1 MGLAPIALFC
11 YNRLDLLRQ
20 TVDALGAN
28 KPAVSSNLF
37 IFSDGPKNQ
46 DDIAAVNAIR
56 EYIRTISGFRSVTIR
71 EAETNQGLANS
82 IIAGVTEVV
91 NKYGRIIVLED
102 DIVTA
107 PYFLQWMNDALN
119 LYENEEK
126 VAGIHAWSPPE
137 QFGKRPETYFIR
149 EVGCWG
155 WATWKR
161 GWDLFEKDGEK
172 LLMQFTSDKMIYDF
186 NVYDSYPYYQ
196 MLKDQVV
203 GNVDSWA
210 IRWYASVFLNEKLG
224 LQPGKTIVANIG
236 YHSGTHFDGKGPI
249 FEDRIDNTAP
259 IIGMSPLKSA
269 DDVLRKVY
277 FKYNRFYFPQNW
289 KNILKKVVEKILSFW
304 LGKYSAGYFA
314 ARRH

>member
-155 WATWKR
+155 WATWKK
-161 GWDLFEKDGEK
+161 GWALFEQDSQK
-172 LLMQFTSDKMIYDF
+172 LYDEIIDRKLKKEF
-186 NVYDSYPYYQ
+186 DRGGAFPYTK
-196 MLKDQVV
+196 MLKDQTE
-203 GNVDSWA
+203 GKIDSWA
-210 IRWYASVFLNEKLG
+210 IRWYASAFLAEKYT
-224 LQPGKTIVANIG
+224 LQSNVMLVENIG
-236 YHSGTHFDGKGPI
+236 FGKGATHCNSNTQKYKI
-249 FEDRIDNTAP
+249 ILSEEKVVWGDNAENENANLQKEYMYFLRLNRIDFFT
-259 IIGMSPLKSA
+259 
-269 DDVLRKVY
+269 RC
-277 FKYNRFYFPQNW
+277 
-289 KNILKKVVEKILSFW
+289 ILKLKKILQQII
-304 LGKYSAGYFA
+304 
-314 ARRH
+314 